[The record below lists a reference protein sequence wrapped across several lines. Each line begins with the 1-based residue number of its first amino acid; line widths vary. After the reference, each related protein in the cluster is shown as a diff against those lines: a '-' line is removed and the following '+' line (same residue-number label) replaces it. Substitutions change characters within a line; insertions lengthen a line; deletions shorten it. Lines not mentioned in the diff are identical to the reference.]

1 MVIQVV
7 FWVELLEQRRLCP
20 IFFFENMDPDK
31 WDTTVWYWVTRNPQ
45 EFCGLMGGQRDPQ
58 IWDIT
63 KHRQRKS
70 EGSFL
75 TNKSIQNFQT
85 KVPNMNKIFP
95 NMNSKLPN
103 KRGVPNFQNRIFFLL
118 SSSFFLLLLRLFFS
132 SLFLPTITLAK
143 MREQSPLLS
152 KTMFGLIQI

>member
-7 FWVELLEQRRLCP
+7 CWVELLEQLCP

-45 EFCGLMGGQRDPQ
+45 EFCGLTGGQRDPQ
-58 IWDIT
+58 IWAIT

-70 EGSFL
+70 EDSFL
-75 TNKSIQNFQT
+75 TNKSIQKFQT

-103 KRGVPNFQNRIFFLL
+103 KRGVPNFQTWIFFLL
-118 SSSFFLLLLRLFFS
+118 SSSFFFFS
-132 SLFLPTITLAK
+132 YSLLFLPTVTLAK